1 MTKKLLT
8 IKTISASLAVMVL
21 LFATS
26 CTKDEDSVIGA
37 PDQPS
42 SVRSVKNPDTQD
54 AIQNFSRELPK
65 IGIYNETMDKWI
77 VVDPYDAK
85 NFSFSDPNSSWNF
98 SNSDEVYFAP
108 APQGGGILFVGPGA
122 FSNNTGGT
130 VVAGNSS
137 LNIEYTFCFSA
148 SDEALNLDLGLG
160 SDFDGVSMVLGIA
173 GDFEALTTGEFDE
186 DEDIFDIFQGIAAY
200 IVYDNEASGS
210 YPVLNWFDDL
220 EEDEPDDL
228 EGNSFAYVFAFQ
240 DPGGIYFSK
249 SGNLNVSGGQISFEG
264 VYFGIAGDI
273 FGDWFDDDDVDF
285 EFVEVDGFG
294 TMGCN

>member
-1 MTKKLLT
+1 MKYNSLK
-8 IKTISASLAVMVL
+8 IKTIAASMAAMVL
-21 LFATS
+21 IFATS
-26 CTKDEDSVIGA
+26 CTKDEDTVLGT
-37 PDQPS
+37 PDQQA
-42 SVRSVKNPDTQD
+42 SVRAVKDTETQD
-54 AIQNFSRELPK
+54 AIQSFSRELPK
-65 IGIYNETMDKWI
+65 IGIYNETMDKWV

-85 NFSFSDPNSSWNF
+85 NFSFSEPNSSWNF
-98 SNSDEVYFAP
+98 SSSDQVYFAE
-108 APQGGGILFVGPGA
+108 APQGGGILFIGPGG

-137 LNIEYTFCFSA
+137 LNINYTFCFSA
-148 SDEALNLDLGLG
+148 TDEAINIDLGLE
-160 SDFDGVSMVLGIA
+160 SDFDGVSMVIGIA

-186 DEDIFDIFQGIAAY
+186 DDDIFDIFQGIAAY
-200 IVYDNEASGS
+200 IVYENEASGT

-220 EEDEPDDL
+220 AEDFDDL
-228 EGNSFAYVFAFQ
+228 EGSSFAYVFAFQ

-249 SGNLNVSGGQISFEG
+249 SGNLTVSGGQISFEG

-273 FGDWFDDDDVDF
+273 FGDWFDDDGDDL